1 MAQKRIDY
9 YGKFTP
15 TGVDDYSDRRVRA
28 LAGLAEQVGDLAVG
42 FAEKGKKERQ
52 AVQDQINTEQ
62 AIKDGLVA
70 GAGFAATSEAPELRV
85 YDEYSTLQQ
94 DVEFNRNV
102 LAGYE
107 AGAKNSLRTQIEQF
121 AKENPTNSAKFIS
134 LSEGAFKG
142 VNNATPDF
150 LKPGIQSYYD
160 QIVKT
165 AGSPIAKAERKAI
178 ADQASA
184 ETNTLIESESVN
196 ILNLARMQDSEGVRV
211 AYQSRLDLAAR
222 NPNLSKERFAEE
234 TLKLNDQIV
243 EQYAIGKIDRALTE
257 NENLNPIQTIE
268 QARNVI
274 SGIKESDVYSIENPI
289 DPDTSI
295 TLDPEERDALINKLE
310 QRVDDYENA
319 EIQRAEQALEVNAIT
334 QAQNYTDAMS
344 MAQDPSIPNEQKIV
358 SINEAEMLGQIGDR
372 PASLLRAYVTSVDKL
387 KATSN
392 SQEFGNII
400 SRGYDLNAQLD
411 LEADSSAYL
420 TGITNLQEEVI
431 QARING
437 QLTQTDETKILNQ
450 LQTLTSAKIA
460 GATADIAST
469 WTQASRIIKTSLPPD
484 LNGVAVRLLF
494 ERVELEKQSLE
505 EQGQTITRT
514 IERNLWTKY
523 ASEVVNEVQNTRR
536 SEVMTQVREV
546 LSKPEELNRE
556 ESQDK
561 TVGRFSV
568 KVVE

>member
-1 MAQKRIDY
+1 MAQKRIEY

-42 FAEKGKKERQ
+42 FAEKKKKERDAIQ
-52 AVQDQINTEQ
+52 EQIDTEQ

-70 GAGFAATSEAPELRV
+70 GAGFAATGTAPELRV

-121 AKENPTNSAKFIS
+121 AKDNPTNFSEFEK
-134 LSEGAFKG
+134 LSNGAFEG
-142 VNNATPDF
+142 VKSATPDF

-160 QIVKT
+160 QIFKT
-165 AGSPIAKAERKAI
+165 NGSPIAKAERKAL

-222 NPNLSKERFAEE
+222 DPNLSKERFAEE

-243 EQYAIGKIDRALTE
+243 QQYAIGKIDRALTE
-257 NENLNPIQTIE
+257 NENLTPIQTIE
-268 QARNVI
+268 QARNII
-274 SGIKESDVYSIENPI
+274 SSIKESDVYSIENPI

-295 TLDPEERDALINKLE
+295 TLDPEERDALIKKLE
-310 QRVDDYENA
+310 DRVDDYEKA
-319 EIQRAEQALEVNAIT
+319 EIQKAEQALEVDKIT
-334 QAQNYTDAMS
+334 QAQNYTNAMS
-344 MAQDPSIPNEQKIV
+344 MVQDPTISNEQKIV

-372 PASLLRAYVTSVDKL
+372 PASLLRAYVNSVDKL
-387 KATSN
+387 TATSN

-400 SRGYDLNAQLD
+400 SRAYDLNAQLD

-431 QARING
+431 QARTNG
-437 QLTQTDETKILNQ
+437 QLTQADETKILKQ

-505 EQGQTITRT
+505 EQGQTITRQ

-546 LSKPEELNRE
+546 LSKPEEINRE

-561 TVGRFSV
+561 TVGRFTV

>member
-1 MAQKRIDY
+1 V
-9 YGKFTP
+9 F
-15 TGVDDYSDRRVRA
+15 
-28 LAGLAEQVGDLAVG
+28 E
-42 FAEKGKKERQ
+42 
-52 AVQDQINTEQ
+52 
-62 AIKDGLVA
+62 
-70 GAGFAATSEAPELRV
+70 
-85 YDEYSTLQQ
+85 
-94 DVEFNRNV
+94 
-102 LAGYE
+102 
-107 AGAKNSLRTQIEQF
+107 
-121 AKENPTNSAKFIS
+121 
-134 LSEGAFKG
+134 G
-142 VNNATPDF
+142 VNSATPDF

-160 QIVKT
+160 QIFKT

-196 ILNLARMQDSEGVRV
+196 ILNLARMQDSEGVRL

-222 NPNLSKERFAEE
+222 DPNLSKERFAEE

-257 NENLNPIQTIE
+257 NENLTPIQTIE

-274 SGIKESDVYSIENPI
+274 SGIKKSDVYSIENPI

-295 TLDPEERDALINKLE
+295 TLDPEERDALIDKLE

-319 EIQRAEQALEVNAIT
+319 EIQKAEQALEVNKIA
-334 QAQNYTDAMS
+334 QAQNYTNAMS
-344 MAQDPSIPNEQKIV
+344 MAQDPSISNEQKIV

-387 KATSN
+387 NATSN

-400 SRGYDLNAQLD
+400 SRAYDLNAQLD

-431 QARING
+431 QARTNG
-437 QLTQTDETKILNQ
+437 QLTQADETKILKQ

-469 WTQASRIIKTSLPPD
+469 WTRASRIIKTSLPPD

-494 ERVELEKQSLE
+494 ERVELEKQSIE

-561 TVGRFSV
+561 TVGRFQV

>member
-1 MAQKRIDY
+1 MAQKRIEY

-28 LAGLAEQVGDLAVG
+28 LAGLAEQVGDLALG
-42 FAEKGKKERQ
+42 FAEKKKKERQ
-52 AVQDQINTEQ
+52 AVQEQIDTEQ
-62 AIKDGLVA
+62 SIRDGLVA
-70 GAGFAATSEAPELRV
+70 GAGFAATGDRPELRV

-107 AGAKNSLRTQIEQF
+107 AGAKNSLRTKIEQF
-121 AKENPTNSAKFIS
+121 AKENPTDYAEFET
-134 LSEGAFKG
+134 LSKGAFEG
-142 VNNATPDF
+142 VYSATPEF
-150 LKPGIQSYYD
+150 LRPGIQSYYD
-160 QIVKT
+160 QMLKT
-165 AGSPIAKAERKAI
+165 NGSPIAKAERKAL

-211 AYQSRLDLAAR
+211 AYQNRLDLAAR
-222 NPNLSKERFAEE
+222 DPNLSKEQFAEE

-257 NENLNPIQTIE
+257 NENLTPIQTIE
-268 QARNVI
+268 EARNII
-274 SGIKESDVYSIENPI
+274 SSIKESDVYSIENPI

-295 TLDPEERDALINKLE
+295 TLDPEERDALIDKLE
-310 QRVDDYENA
+310 QRVDDYEKA
-319 EIQRAEQALEVNAIT
+319 EIQKAEQAFEVNKIT

-344 MAQDPSIPNEQKIV
+344 MAQDPSISNEQKIV

-372 PASLLRAYVTSVDKL
+372 PASLLRAYVNSVDKL

-392 SQEFGNII
+392 SQKFGDII
-400 SRGYDLNAQLD
+400 SRVYDLNAQLEFD
-411 LEADSSAYL
+411 PSGAPYL
-420 TGITNLQEEVI
+420 TGIANLKEEVI
-431 QARING
+431 QARISG
-437 QLTQTDETKILNQ
+437 DLTQEDETKILKQMDN
-450 LQTLTSAKIA
+450 LTLAKIA
-460 GATADIAST
+460 GATTEIAST

-561 TVGRFSV
+561 TVGRFQV

>member
-1 MAQKRIDY
+1 MAQKRIEY

-42 FAEKGKKERQ
+42 FAEKKKKERQ
-52 AVQDQINTEQ
+52 AVQEQIDTEQ

-70 GAGFAATSEAPELRV
+70 GAGFAATGTAPELRV

-121 AKENPTNSAKFIS
+121 AKDNPTNFSEFEK
-134 LSEGAFKG
+134 LSQGAFDG
-142 VNNATPDF
+142 VYGATPEF
-150 LKPGIQSYYD
+150 LRPGIQSYYD
-160 QIVKT
+160 QLLKT
-165 AGSPIAKAERKAI
+165 NGSPIAKAERKAL

-211 AYQSRLDLAAR
+211 AYQNRLDFAAR
-222 NPNLSKERFAEE
+222 DPNLSKEQFAEA

-243 EQYAIGKIDRALTE
+243 EQYAIGKIDRALTA
-257 NENLNPIQTIE
+257 NENLEPIQAIK
-268 QARNVI
+268 QARNII
-274 SGIKESDVYSIENPI
+274 SSIKESDVYSIENPI

-295 TLDPEERDALINKLE
+295 TLDPEERDALIKKLE
-310 QRVDDYENA
+310 DRVDDYEKA
-319 EIQRAEQALEVNAIT
+319 EIQKAEQANEVSKIT
-334 QAQNYTDAMS
+334 QAQNYTNAMD
-344 MAQDPSIPNEQKIV
+344 MVQDPSISNEQKIV

-372 PASLLRAYVTSVDKL
+372 PASLLRAYVNSVDKL

-392 SQEFGNII
+392 SQKFGDII
-400 SRGYDLNAQLD
+400 SRVYDLNAQLEFD
-411 LEADSSAYL
+411 PSGAPYL
-420 TGITNLQEEVI
+420 TGIANLKEEVI
-431 QARING
+431 QARISG
-437 QLTQTDETKILNQ
+437 DLTQEDETKILKQ
-450 LQTLTSAKIA
+450 MDSLTLAKIA
-460 GATADIAST
+460 GATTEIASN

-505 EQGQTITRT
+505 EQGQTITRQ
-514 IERNLWTKY
+514 IERDLWTKY
-523 ASEVVNEVQNTRR
+523 APQVVNEVQNTRR

-546 LSKPEELNRE
+546 LSKPEEINRE

-561 TVGRFSV
+561 TVGRFTV

>member
-1 MAQKRIDY
+1 V
-9 YGKFTP
+9 YG
-15 TGVDDYSDRRVRA
+15 
-28 LAGLAEQVGDLAVG
+28 
-42 FAEKGKKERQ
+42 
-52 AVQDQINTEQ
+52 
-62 AIKDGLVA
+62 
-70 GAGFAATSEAPELRV
+70 
-85 YDEYSTLQQ
+85 
-94 DVEFNRNV
+94 
-102 LAGYE
+102 
-107 AGAKNSLRTQIEQF
+107 
-121 AKENPTNSAKFIS
+121 
-134 LSEGAFKG
+134 
-142 VNNATPDF
+142 ATPEF
-150 LKPGIQSYYD
+150 LRPGIQSYYD
-160 QIVKT
+160 QILKT
-165 AGSPIAKAERKAI
+165 NGSPIAKAERKAL

-196 ILNLARMQDSEGVRV
+196 ILNLARMQDSEGVRL

-222 NPNLSKERFAEE
+222 DPNLSKERFAEE

-257 NENLNPIQTIE
+257 NENLNPIQVIE
-268 QARNVI
+268 QARNII
-274 SGIKESDVYSIENPI
+274 SSIKESDVYSIENPI

-295 TLDPEERDALINKLE
+295 TLDPEERDALIKKLE
-310 QRVDDYENA
+310 DRVDDYEKA
-319 EIQRAEQALEVNAIT
+319 EIQKAEQALEVDKIT
-334 QAQNYTDAMS
+334 QAQNYTNAMS
-344 MAQDPSIPNEQKIV
+344 MVQDPSISNEQKIV
-358 SINEAEMLGQIGDR
+358 SINEAEMLGRIGDR
-372 PASLLRAYVTSVDKL
+372 PASLLRAYVNSVDKL
-387 KATSN
+387 TATSN

-400 SRGYDLNAQLD
+400 SRAYDLNAQLD

-431 QARING
+431 QARTNG
-437 QLTQTDETKILNQ
+437 QLTQVDETKILKQ

-505 EQGQTITRT
+505 EQGQTITRQ
-514 IERNLWTKY
+514 IERDLWTKY
-523 ASEVVNEVQNTRR
+523 APQVVNEVQNTRR

-546 LSKPEELNRE
+546 LSRPEEINRE

-561 TVGRFSV
+561 TVGRFTV

>member
-1 MAQKRIDY
+1 MAQKRIEY

-42 FAEKGKKERQ
+42 FAEKKKKERQ
-52 AVQDQINTEQ
+52 AVQEQIDTEQ
-62 AIKDGLVA
+62 SIKDGLVA
-70 GAGFAATSEAPELRV
+70 GAAFAATGDAPELRV

-121 AKENPTNSAKFIS
+121 AKDNPTNFAEFEK
-134 LSEGAFKG
+134 LSKG
-142 VNNATPDF
+142 VFEGVNSATPDF

-160 QIVKT
+160 QIFKT

-196 ILNLARMQDSEGVRV
+196 ILNLARMQDSEGVRL

-222 NPNLSKERFAEE
+222 DPNLSKERFAEE

-257 NENLNPIQTIE
+257 NENLTPIQTIE

-274 SGIKESDVYSIENPI
+274 SGIKKSDVYSIENPI

-295 TLDPEERDALINKLE
+295 TLDPEERDALIDKLE

-319 EIQRAEQALEVNAIT
+319 EIQKAEQALEVNKIA
-334 QAQNYTDAMS
+334 QAQNYTNAMS
-344 MAQDPSIPNEQKIV
+344 MAQDPSISNEQKIV

-387 KATSN
+387 NATSN

-400 SRGYDLNAQLD
+400 SRAYDLNAQLD

-431 QARING
+431 QARTNG
-437 QLTQTDETKILNQ
+437 QLTQADETKILKQ

-469 WTQASRIIKTSLPPD
+469 WTRASRIIKTSLPPD

-561 TVGRFSV
+561 TVGRFQV